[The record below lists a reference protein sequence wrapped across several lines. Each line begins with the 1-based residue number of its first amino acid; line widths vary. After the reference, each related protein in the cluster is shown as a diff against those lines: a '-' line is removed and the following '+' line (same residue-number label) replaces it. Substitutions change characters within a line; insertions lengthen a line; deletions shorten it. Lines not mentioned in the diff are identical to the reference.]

1 MDIKLCF
8 TKAKISERPW
18 RKFVDIVAKNKQC
31 WQTAEL
37 AKFFKAGAYVT
48 DANGAGTYT
57 AELPVNT
64 APSEYTIQVLS
75 KDAGGGY
82 SQYQDSKNNINANS
96 CSIKTEIYNNLPTNL
111 VGVQAFFT
119 VFSIVVLV
127 AAYTYDKAKNA

>member
-1 MDIKLCF
+1 M
-8 TKAKISERPW
+8 
-18 RKFVDIVAKNKQC
+18 
-31 WQTAEL
+31 
-37 AKFFKAGAYVT
+37 T
-48 DANGAGTYT
+48 DENGDGTYT

-82 SQYQDSKNNINANS
+82 SQFQDSKNNDNS